1 MTETPQEY
9 AFRKEYVRDGYLDRR
24 DGAYSIITDTTTGDV
39 VVPLLT
45 DQAFRPD
52 RPPLYA
58 GERVAFDLQVTED
71 GAVHAVDVRK
81 LRNNRYRGI
90 VRTHPSGRL
99 YARRTGPVDGD
110 AWIAEADNRF
120 KPGDIVSFC
129 IRGNAFDN
137 YATAVRRV
145 TVLGTP

>member
-1 MTETPQEY
+1 MSETPAEY
-9 AFRKEYVRDGYLDRR
+9 AFRKEYVRDGYLDLR
-24 DGAYSIITDTTTGDV
+24 DGAYSIITDTTAGDRR
-39 VVPLLT
+39 VPMLT
-45 DQAFRPD
+45 DAAFRSGCA
-52 RPPLYA
+52 PLYR

-71 GAVHAVDVRK
+71 GTDHAVDVRK

-99 YARRTGPVDGD
+99 YVRRTGPVDGD

-129 IRGNAFDN
+129 IRIDAFDN
-137 YATAVRRV
+137 YATAVRPV
-145 TVLGTP
+145 S